1 MTALP
6 SVESEVDMYARHTPA
21 PPLSAF
27 VECFWYWEGSGD
39 TAARERL
46 LPTGQG
52 CIIVNLRND
61 AMRLYSAHDL
71 HSYQS
76 YGSAFWAGALSTP
89 NIIDNHQKDRV
100 FGIQF
105 RSGGAFPFVKM
116 PVDELANCALPLHSL
131 WGHSAAEL
139 REQLLAAP
147 SPDAMFRAA
156 QNALLGQSVRS
167 LGLHAAVAWA
177 LQCFQRPERIGSLAD
192 FSQRLGLSQRRFIEL
207 FRTQVGLTP
216 KAYCRVR
223 RFHNL
228 LRVVHP
234 LSEVDW
240 SQVALDSGYH
250 DQAHFIHEFRE
261 FSGFSPSQYWQR
273 RIEHLNHVPI

>member
-1 MTALP
+1 
-6 SVESEVDMYARHTPA
+6 MYARHNPA

-27 VECFWYWEGSGD
+27 VECFWYWEGSAG
-39 TAARERL
+39 TAERERL

-52 CIIVNLRND
+52 SVIFNLLDD
-61 AMRLYSAHDL
+61 AMRLYSAGNLDSFE
-71 HSYQS
+71 SYS
-76 YGSAFWAGALSTP
+76 SAMWAGALSTP
-89 NIIDNHQKDRV
+89 NIIDNQQKDRV

-105 RSGGAFPFVKM
+105 RSGGVYPFVKM
-116 PVDELANCALPLHSL
+116 PVDELANCALPLEAL
-131 WGHSAAEL
+131 WGRAAAEL
-139 REQLLAAP
+139 REQLLAAET
-147 SPDAMFRAA
+147 PDAMFCATER
-156 QNALLGQSVRS
+156 ALLSGGVRP
-167 LGLHAAVAWA
+167 LELHGAVRHS
-177 LQCFQRPERIGSLAD
+177 LQCFQRPERVGLISKFGE
-192 FSQRLGLSQRRFIEL
+192 RLGLSQRRFIEL
-207 FRTQVGLTP
+207 FRTQAGLTP

-234 LSEVDW
+234 LREVDW

-261 FSGFSPSQYWQR
+261 FSGFSPTHYWQR